1 MTSLLIAFGIG
12 TLLSAS
18 GPVDGSPVNAWTGR
32 TVAGGGFE
40 FALLDDVMLQTVVP
54 LPADAPLL
62 LASVVADRDTPTRAS
77 DPWWS
82 MEPIRI
88 MAPREPTD
96 PDSPGLPLLGG
107 SPLETPWDAWESQ
120 EDLRGDWESMD
131 PGDR

>member
-18 GPVDGSPVNAWTGR
+18 GPAGGTPVDAWTGR
-32 TVAGGGFE
+32 TAAGGGFE
-40 FALLDDVMLQTVVP
+40 FTQHAVPQDAVP
-54 LPADAPLL
+54 LPADTPLF
-62 LASVVADRDTPTRAS
+62 LAGVVADRHTPTRAS